1 MSTLRANTLKPIT
14 SGNSL
19 VLQGDSGGSGV
30 SGPSIDSNGD
40 VDFSQN
46 TNAKVKLPSA
56 GGIYESDGSTEILTE
71 SSGAV
76 TLKNTT
82 IDSTVTFRTGQIIAC
97 KQWID
102 TSGNTT
108 VSANELTALHESS
121 ATLNSFSATSGNSYL
136 ISFTGTIS
144 VASDGSNVSSRAG
157 TLQLRYGTSAI
168 ADEATS
174 FGSNSVEFTDNQ
186 IGRILTGS
194 STSSATSYAVV
205 SLDFIFTATSTATHY
220 FNLVG
225 NAGTPRDLVMFKNSN
240 NPLVTRYF
248 EIQGDVTA

>member
-1 MSTLRANTLKPIT
+1 MAS
-14 SGNSL
+14 
-19 VLQGDSGGSGV
+19 VLQVATIKDQGG
-30 SGPSIDSNGD
+30 
-40 VDFSQN
+40 
-46 TNAKVKLPSA
+46 NANAIEIANSSA
-56 GGIYESDGSTEILTE
+56 NVTINNLTSST
-71 SSGAV
+71 G
-76 TLKNTT
+76 
-82 IDSTVTFRTGQIIAC
+82 FPTGHIIAC

-108 VSANELTALHESS
+108 VSSNDLTALHESS

-144 VASDGSNVSSRAG
+144 VASDGSTVSSRAG
-157 TLQLRYGTSAI
+157 TLQLRYGISAI

-174 FGSNSVEFTDNQ
+174 FGSNSVQFIDNQ
-186 IGRILTGS
+186 IGRILIGS
-194 STSSATSYAVV
+194 SPSSATSYSVV
-205 SLDFIFTATSTATHY
+205 SLDFIFTASSTATHY

-225 NAGTPRDLVMFKNSN
+225 NAGTPRDLIMFKNSN